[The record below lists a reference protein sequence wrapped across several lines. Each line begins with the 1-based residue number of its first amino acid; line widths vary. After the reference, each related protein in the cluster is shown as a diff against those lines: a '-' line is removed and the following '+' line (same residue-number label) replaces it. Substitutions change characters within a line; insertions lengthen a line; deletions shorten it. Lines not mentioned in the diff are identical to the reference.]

1 MMQPLLPQR
10 PIGLGDQV
18 ADELRRQIVTQVRP
32 NGSLLLEEKLAT
44 DFQVSRGPV
53 REAIRTLTQE
63 GLVASGKR
71 SATVIGLTAADIDEL
86 FSLRAS
92 LELLALRE
100 SVVQHSEDLNASLDA
115 VIVDMKA
122 AVAAVDAA
130 AFTLADLHFHG
141 AFYAASQH
149 RRLSDVWAQYR
160 PTIELLLLV
169 ANVGHADLEPALH
182 SHIVLAEL
190 IRENELD
197 AACDELEKHLDHSR
211 ARVRRE
217 YAGG

>member
-1 MMQPLLPQR
+1 MQPLLPQR

-18 ADELRRQIVTQVRP
+18 AHELRRQIVTQARP
-32 NGSLLLEEKLAT
+32 SGSLLVEEKLAT
-44 DFQVSRGPV
+44 DFQVSRGPI

-63 GLVASGKR
+63 GLVASGGR
-71 SATVIGLTAADIDEL
+71 SATVVGLTASDVDEL
-86 FSLRAS
+86 FTLRAS

-100 SVVQHSEDLNASLDA
+100 ALPHHPHDLNQAIDAALADMAS
-115 VIVDMKA
+115 
-122 AVAAVDAA
+122 AVAAADAS
-130 AFTLADLHFHG
+130 AFTLADLHFHS
-141 AFYAASQH
+141 AFYGASRH

-169 ANVGHADLEPALH
+169 ANLSHVDLEPALQ
-182 SHIVLAEL
+182 SHIALAEL
-190 IRENELD
+190 IREGKLD
-197 AACDELEKHLDHSR
+197 AACSELEMHLDHSR

>member
-1 MMQPLLPQR
+1 MQPVLPQR

-32 NGSLLLEEKLAT
+32 SGSLLVEEKLAT
-44 DFQVSRGPV
+44 DFQVSRGPI

-63 GLVASGKR
+63 GLVASGGR
-71 SATVIGLTAADIDEL
+71 SATVVGLTAADVDEL
-86 FSLRAS
+86 FTLRAS

-100 SVVQHSEDLNASLDA
+100 SVVHHAEDLNVAIDSVLAEMKSAVEAS
-115 VIVDMKA
+115 
-122 AVAAVDAA
+122 DAA

-141 AFYAASQH
+141 AFYTASRH

-169 ANVGHADLEPALH
+169 ANLSHVDLEPALH

-190 IRENELD
+190 IRDGKLD
-197 AACDELEKHLDHSR
+197 AACSELEMHLDHSR
-211 ARVRRE
+211 ERVRRE

>member
-10 PIGLGDQV
+10 PVGLGDQV
-18 ADELRRQIVTQVRP
+18 ASELRRQIVTQVRA
-32 NGSLLLEEKLAT
+32 NGSLLVEEKLAA
-44 DFQVSRGPV
+44 DFAVSRGPV

-63 GLVASGKR
+63 GLVESSGR
-71 SATVIGLTAADIDEL
+71 SATVIGLTAEDVDEL

-92 LELLALRE
+92 LEMLAL
-100 SVVQHSEDLNASLDA
+100 SEAVLKHPDDLNDA
-115 VIVDMKA
+115 LSATIADMNA
-122 AVAAVDAA
+122 AVARSDAA

-141 AFYAASQH
+141 AFYSASQH

-182 SHIVLAEL
+182 SHVVLADL
-190 IRENELD
+190 IRDGKLDAARVELD
-197 AACDELEKHLDHSR
+197 AHLDHSR

>member
-1 MMQPLLPQR
+1 MQPLLPQR

-18 ADELRRQIVTQVRP
+18 ANELRRQIVTQVRP
-32 NGSLLLEEKLAT
+32 SGSVLVEEKLAA

-63 GLVASGKR
+63 GLVESGGR
-71 SATVIGLTAADIDEL
+71 SATVIGLTAADVDEL

-100 SVVQHSEDLNASLDA
+100 AGLQHSDDLNEA
-115 VIVDMKA
+115 I
-122 AVAAVDAA
+122 DAA
-130 AFTLADLHFHG
+130 LADMTSAVGASDASAFTLADLHFHS
-141 AFYAASQH
+141 AFYSASQH

-169 ANVGHADLEPALH
+169 ANVSHVDLEPALQ

-190 IRENELD
+190 IRDGKLD
-197 AACDELEKHLDHSR
+197 AACSELETHLDHSR

>member
-1 MMQPLLPQR
+1 MQPLLPQR
-10 PIGLGDQV
+10 TIGLGDQV
-18 ADELRRQIVTQVRP
+18 ANELRRQIVMQVRSS
-32 NGSLLLEEKLAT
+32 GSLLVEEKLAT
-44 DFQVSRGPV
+44 DFQVSRGPI
-53 REAIRTLTQE
+53 REAIRALTQE

-71 SATVIGLTAADIDEL
+71 SATVIGLTAIDVDEL
-86 FSLRAS
+86 FTLRAS

-100 SVVQHSEDLNASLDA
+100 SFARHADHLNASIDA
-115 VIVDMKA
+115 VLVEMKT
-122 AVAAVDAA
+122 AVAAADAA

-141 AFYAASQH
+141 AFYTASQH

-169 ANVGHADLEPALH
+169 ANVAHADLEPSMQ
-182 SHIVLAEL
+182 SHVVLADL
-190 IRENELD
+190 IRQGKLD
-197 AACDELEKHLDHSR
+197 VACTELERHLDHSR